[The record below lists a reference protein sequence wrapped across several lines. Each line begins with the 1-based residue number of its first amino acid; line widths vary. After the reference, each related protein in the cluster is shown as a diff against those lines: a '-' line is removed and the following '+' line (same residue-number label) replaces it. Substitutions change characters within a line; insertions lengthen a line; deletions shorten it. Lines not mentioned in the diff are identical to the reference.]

1 MEELI
6 EQLQYL
12 GIPRREAEVY
22 IALLQKKEFT
32 APEIAEITSVSRTKS
47 YEILQNLVKKNLCN
61 QSYLNGAKVFSSV
74 DPKIVI
80 ENIKSDYEKK
90 KNIAND
96 LKRNL
101 SQLYK
106 VIENIGTLDY
116 IEVLNDPRQIRE
128 RWLSIQGNTK
138 KELLI
143 FTKPPYT
150 SPLEANL
157 KAEAKVLKKKIID
170 KSLYEYNGIN
180 SSSEINNF
188 IKKIES
194 YQKIGEESRIVKSLP
209 MKLAISDE
217 TITMLALTDRVSMK
231 PSITTMIIDHPNF
244 AIAQKKVFESYWVNA
259 ITINEFK
266 NNLNKYIKT
275 TS

>member
-61 QSYLNGAKVFSSV
+61 QSYLNGVKVFSSV

>member
-1 MEELI
+1 MNDLL

-22 IALLQKKEFT
+22 LALLQKKEFT

-47 YEILQNLVKKNLCN
+47 YEILQNLVKKGLCN
-61 QSYLNGAKVFSSV
+61 QSYLNGVKVFSSI
-74 DPKIVI
+74 DPKLVI
-80 ENIKSDYEKK
+80 ENIISDYDEKK
-90 KNIAND
+90 KVAND

-101 SQLYK
+101 RELYK
-106 VIENIGTLDY
+106 TIEDIGTLDY
-116 IEVLNDPRQIRE
+116 IEVLTDPRQIKE
-128 RWLSIQGNTK
+128 RWMNIQGNTK

-150 SPLEANL
+150 AALEENL
-157 KAEAKVLKKKIID
+157 EAEAKVLKKKIED
-170 KSLYEYNGIN
+170 KSLYEYDSISTSKELDSFIN
-180 SSSEINNF
+180 T
-188 IKKIES
+188 IES
-194 YQKIGEESRIVKSLP
+194 YQKIGEESRIVRSLP

-244 AIAQKKVFESYWVNA
+244 AIAQKKVFESYWATA
-259 ITINEFK
+259 ITISEFK
-266 NNLNKYIKT
+266 NNLKKYTKLT
-275 TS
+275 L